1 MGNCESCCLINY
13 GEGGINAP
21 EGSHQSRMPTG
32 EEMANIQK
40 GLAASQI
47 VLFGQARAARST
59 TPIPHT

>member
-1 MGNCESCCLINY
+1 MPDPCCICCT
-13 GEGGINAP
+13 GEGGIDAP

>member
-1 MGNCESCCLINY
+1 
-13 GEGGINAP
+13 
-21 EGSHQSRMPTG
+21 MPTG